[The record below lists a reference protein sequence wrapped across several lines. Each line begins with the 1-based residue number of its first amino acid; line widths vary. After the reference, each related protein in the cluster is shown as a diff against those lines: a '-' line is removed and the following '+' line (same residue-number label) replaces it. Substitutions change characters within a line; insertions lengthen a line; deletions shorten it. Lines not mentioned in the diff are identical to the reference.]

1 MKTIVGPISYAEDG
15 EWKQSVTLEAQFRGV
30 KDKNMDQFRKSGTQ
44 VILFPDNLKTGD
56 LVTPFE
62 ANRK

>member
-15 EWKQSVTLEAQFRGV
+15 EWKQSATLEAQFRGV
-30 KDKNMDQFRKSGTQ
+30 KDKNMDQFRKQGTQ
-44 VILFPDNLKTGD
+44 VILFPDNLKTGE